1 MVRLYDGSTGS
12 VTIGGAVSPAGG
24 NFEEPVTQATLKV
37 VGAFHGL
44 SRSRSDARRYP
55 AIDPLISWSKY
66 KSFIDEKQEERGH
79 GILRKGFDVA
89 QMMNVVGEE
98 GTSLS
103 DYVDYLKAEFFDFV
117 YLQQNAFDVVDEATP
132 RERQMYVFDFIYRIL
147 ESEFLF
153 EGKDTALHFFQQL
166 RQLFKGWNSAP
177 WQSKEFEKTEKEIRA
192 FVLGRSK
199 EG

>member
-1 MVRLYDGSTGS
+1 LYDGSTGS

-66 KSFIDEKQEERGH
+66 KSFIEETQKAWGH

-89 QMMNVVGEE
+89 QMMKVIGEE

-117 YLQQNAFDVVDEATP
+117 YLQQNAFDPVDEATP
-132 RERQMYVFDFIYRIL
+132 KERQIYVFNFIYQIL
-147 ESEFLF
+147 GAEFRF
-153 EGKDTALHFFQQL
+153 EDKDTALHFFLQL
-166 RQLFKGWNSAP
+166 RQLFRGWNSEP
-177 WQSKEFEKTEKEIRA
+177 WQSEEFAKIETVIRNII
-192 FVLGRSK
+192 LGRSGK
-199 EG
+199 G